1 MAACQPM
8 NPVLRSLLDAGAAFA
23 PVDQD
28 AQPNQRCAGLLA
40 LGRLGADDA
49 ALSDFAA
56 QQEARLQP
64 APDVAAWPAG
74 DAWTARLGD
83 AKAWAPYRDLLGQW
97 LFYEDAGDVLGQTL
111 PRLVQGCA
119 GAGFAGL
126 IRTAYAL
133 QAHHRQE
140 LVDALAYW
148 AASHLDLQPTDGARP
163 AARAGSDPESALR
176 RLHAAAASRRGFAA
190 AVQGAARDSAFGP
203 AVAMLV
209 PDAQLLQR
217 LSLLAAQAY
226 AASGAPLAAQLLI
239 STHALGVVLPFVDAD
254 ASPAALHDYWRAF
267 AAVVCV
273 AGLRD
278 GAPPAPRTW
287 RALLAQ
293 VRACRAPDAIC
304 LVDSCRA
311 LEKAYGPDPLWRQAA
326 TRALWP

>member
-1 MAACQPM
+1 M

-23 PVDQD
+23 PVDRD

-40 LGRLGADDA
+40 LERLGADDA
-49 ALSDFAA
+49 ALNDLAA
-56 QQEARLQP
+56 RLDARLQP
-64 APDVAAWPAG
+64 APDVMAWPAG
-74 DAWTARLGD
+74 DAWTDGLGK

-111 PRLVQGCA
+111 PRLLQGCA

-148 AASHLDLQPTDGARP
+148 AATHLDLDPTDGARP
-163 AARAGSDPESALR
+163 GARAGSDPEPALR
-176 RLHAAAASRRGFAA
+176 RLHAAPVSRRSFAS
-190 AVQGAARDSAFGP
+190 AVQGAARDSTFGP

-209 PDAQLLQR
+209 PDAQLVQR

-226 AASGAPLAAQLLI
+226 AASGAPLAGQLLI

-254 ASPAALHDYWRAF
+254 AAPAALNAYWRAF
-267 AAVVCV
+267 AAMVCV

-278 GAPPAPRTW
+278 GPPPEARSW
-287 RALLAQ
+287 RAILAR
-293 VRACRAPDAIC
+293 VRDCRETHTIC
-304 LVDSCRA
+304 LVDACRA
-311 LEKAYGPDPLWRQAA
+311 LEKTYGPDPRWQQAA
-326 TRALWP
+326 TRALWPW